1 MAKVYTYKELL
12 EKFFS
17 PDNHNRDLIGL
28 ELKDMT
34 REQFKRQ
41 KSKFN
46 WISMD
51 DDGEVWIYI
60 AKPELREKEGCHFL
74 DTEAGNPQ
82 KRIDK
87 PNWYNPK
94 SWQKSL
100 ERI

>member
-1 MAKVYTYKELL
+1 MDKVQTIADAL
-12 EKFFS
+12 EEFFS
-17 PDNHNRDLIGL
+17 PNNPNRDLIGL

-34 REQFKRQ
+34 REQFKRC

-46 WISMD
+46 WIAMD
-51 DDGEVWIYI
+51 DDGEIWIFI
-60 AKPELREKEGCHFL
+60 AKPEVRERRGCHFW